1 MAKDIDNCNQHPTN
15 LRHGD
20 TIFIGWKRPQEGYV
34 KLNCDGAY
42 KDTLS
47 IAGCGG
53 LLRNSDGRW
62 LQGYSRKIGA
72 CDALSAEMWGMY
84 LGMKLAWRQGFH
96 HLQVES
102 DSKMLVDM
110 IMGTVKFKGRPP
122 TLVHRIQELLKLNW
136 HVHFQSYM
144 VGGE

>member
-84 LGMKLAWRQGFH
+84 FGMKLAWRQGFQ
-96 HLQVES
+96 HLKVES
-102 DSKMLVDM
+102 DSIMLVDM
-110 IMGTVKFKGRPP
+110 IMGTVKFKGRPL
-122 TLVHRIQELLKLNW
+122 TLVHRIQELLKLN
-136 HVHFQSYM
+136 
-144 VGGE
+144 